1 MGKTMGLYL
10 EVFQEPLNLIDK
22 VVLNYLLNTTKR
34 RYWSIKETADKLG
47 VNELTISKSLERLE
61 EDSYIKRSKAEGKRY
76 YLTKLTTKALA
87 IIGRGEEETINELDM
102 TKYLDDGETITD
114 LYKKVIH
121 KESEEK

>member
-47 VNELTISKSLERLE
+47 VNELTVSKSLERLE

-76 YLTKLTTKALA
+76 YITKLTTKSLA

-102 TKYLDDGETITD
+102 TKYLDDGETIND
-114 LYKKVIH
+114 LYKKVIF
-121 KESEEK
+121 KNDNN